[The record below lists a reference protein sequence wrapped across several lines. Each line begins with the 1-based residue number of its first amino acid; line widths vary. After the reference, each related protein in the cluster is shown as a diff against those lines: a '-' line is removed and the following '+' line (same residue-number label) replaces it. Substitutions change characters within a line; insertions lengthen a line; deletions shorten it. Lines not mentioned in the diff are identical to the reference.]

1 LGNAAGLGATT
12 VTTAITIISADATVD
27 LNGLTSAEP
36 FTISG
41 SLVNTSGTAAT
52 SSGAITLSNAAIFG
66 GTGNVTVS
74 GIISSTGSLTKIGTG
89 TFTLSGVNTFTG
101 GVTINAGTLSVATIG
116 NGNIAGNL
124 GQATNAA
131 ANLVLGGGQLT
142 YTGATA
148 TTDRNIT
155 LTASTVSQINISTS
169 GTTLTVSGATANTTG
184 GFTKEGLGTL
194 TFSGTNLHTGVT
206 YKNAGTLNN
215 GRGLTTVS
223 AGQTMYVA
231 VGQTITIPSGSTLT
245 NNGTVQVEGTLT
257 ITGTFVNTGTI
268 SGTGTYIFNST
279 TAQTIPAALTYP
291 TLTISNTA
299 GVTLAGNV
307 TTSGQLTLNASNTL
321 QISGYNLSVNSL
333 TGSGNISNSGSCA
346 LITVSGT
353 TNTTY
358 SGIISGC
365 TGLTK
370 SGSSTLTMSGTNTFT
385 GATTIA
391 GGVLSVATI
400 GNGGVSGNMGAATNV
415 ASNLVLSGG
424 TLSYTGAT
432 TTTDRNF
439 TLYTGTS
446 STIEVTTGANTLTL
460 NGVLSSSGGIAKT
473 GAGTLTLTGTNTY
486 TGATTINAGTL
497 SVATIGN
504 GGVSGNM
511 GAATNASA
519 NLVLGGGTLLYTG
532 ATASTDRNFIL
543 TNGTTSTIN
552 ISANTFTWNGA
563 STSTSGAITKAGAGT
578 LIWNG
583 ANAYTG
589 LTTISAGIVQ
599 LGNTTALGTAA
610 AGVSITSGAA
620 LDLNGLN
627 ISNAEATTINGTGV
641 ASSGVIYNSSTTP
654 ATYAGLL
661 TLGSASTIIGGAASI
676 NFTNKGT
683 ITGAFGLTI
692 RGDAGGTLAGILG
705 ISSGT
710 LTKADA
716 GTWLVSGANT
726 YTGATTISAGVLKLG
741 SASAL
746 GTTSGSTTLTSGAAL
761 DLNGQTYTTAEGL
774 TINGTGISNGGAIMN
789 TSTTTATYAGTLR
802 LGSASSIVGETG
814 AINFTSTGAITGA
827 FALTLNGS
835 LGGSL
840 TSPLTTSTGT
850 LTKEGIGTWKLG
862 GASTYTGATT
872 INNGVLKLGKSST
885 ANNGP
890 LGTSAGSTT
899 INSGATLDFNGYS
912 LSSSSVEPLIP
923 FGNGYNGLGAII
935 NSSSTASTFQ
945 GTINTTNGADFK
957 IGGVGQIT
965 FSGVIAGNKNITKI
979 GTNTVLFSATNN
991 SYSGTTTI
999 SEGYLSVESIANEG
1013 VTTGRLGNS
1022 SAIFI
1027 DGGGLIYSGATA
1039 TTNRVIT
1046 LNASK
1051 NSTISV
1057 STTASILTLSG
1068 VMTGGGSLIKA
1079 GTGTLEL
1086 TAQNTYSGSTTIA
1099 AGTLKVANIT
1109 DAGNGYNLGTG
1120 SDIIFSGGTLLYNGS
1135 TASTNRN
1142 FTLTTST
1149 ISTINVSTA
1158 GSILT
1163 MSGTGS
1169 GAGALKIA
1177 NNATGTLELTG
1188 SNSYSGATTI
1198 STGILKINTIA
1209 NGGVNSSIGAASNSA
1224 ANLIFGTGTLLYTG
1238 SSAST
1243 DRNFTLGASKTT
1255 TFDIENSASTLTIA
1269 GSCGSTSGGVT
1280 KIGAGTLALTGTNKY
1295 TGVTTIT
1302 AGTLSVS
1309 TLNNG
1314 GVAGGMG
1321 AATNA
1326 VGKLVFNG
1334 GTLAYTGNS
1343 ASTNRSFTIG
1353 SDLQA
1358 TIKVVN
1364 ASTNLIWTGIS
1375 NASTGGITKTG
1386 AGTLTLTGLNTYT
1399 GTSYINEGTVK
1410 LGAVKT
1416 NLKASSAS
1424 TNINAGPLGTGG
1436 SSGELTMASGT
1447 VVAAGATLDYNG
1459 FSIGT
1464 IGYVYNSSSRPYPTY
1479 TGYRYYENITI
1490 SGNGVGNVGA
1500 IINSSSKSIT
1510 TNYTRTYL
1518 AADASIGGTGNYPLT
1533 YYSGTSTLTKKGN
1546 NTVTF
1551 NSVSTVTGNIIVE
1564 AGTLKYGA
1572 SGNVLGGT
1580 GGSTTINSGA
1590 TLDLNGY
1597 SSSIVEP
1604 LILNG
1609 TGYNGVGALY
1619 NSSTAASSIACTIT
1633 LNTDVSIGGKGNI
1646 TQSGTISGSGNLTKI
1661 NANTL
1666 TLSATTT
1673 NTYTG
1678 TTTISGGNLSVTNFA
1693 NLGNSDNSA
1702 SNLVLN
1708 GGWLTYSG
1716 TTATMAR
1723 SFTVAD
1729 GTANTFNTIAAS
1741 TNIITLTG
1749 SSTGGGSLTKAGT
1762 ATLLVQG
1769 LLNHSGG
1776 TKDSTGVLELA
1787 SSNGDAL
1794 NNNGSFV
1801 FGGGTLKSK
1810 AGGDNETAGA
1820 INLTNSSTVTFG
1832 STTVAHNLNFAN
1844 SIANTFKDGKL
1855 ISITNWV
1862 KSSRNGDSSFNS
1874 GAAGRFFVGDDK
1886 YGLTPQQRAKIRF
1899 TINTNI
1905 TSIKYLTFP
1914 GVYSSGTT
1922 LKKFYSLSAEHLSTG
1937 ELVPAVPR
1945 PILDIQGTD
1954 GYDTTCVSQTKTY
1967 NYTIYN
1973 IGDIDAANVTVRSDN
1988 ANFVIGTKTGSTTVT
2003 AITTLIDGT
2012 SSTPGS
2018 SITFPVVFTPGS
2030 VSGTQTVK
2038 LITSSSTSRTDNDTL
2053 ILEVFVATPPSFT
2066 SSTSGGACYDDQFA
2080 TLNATGSSG
2089 SYISW
2094 HTGPTPTLGDTL
2106 SFGNTYIIDPLTA
2119 TTTYYAQA
2127 NLGSCVTTTGR
2138 TALTAILNIPS
2149 SDATIASSVTSICS
2163 NGTTNL
2169 SVTVNGGV
2177 SPYTLIYNDGTNDI
2191 MVPNYVSGT
2200 LIPVTVSRSTTFSIT
2215 SLTDA
2220 LGCDCED
2227 ISTNGSV
2234 SVDVNASVGGTPFAD
2249 VASFCPGGATIL
2261 TLYDYDGDT
2270 FQWQQSA
2277 DGITNWSTVS
2287 GGTNATTDTYS
2298 TATLNTT
2305 TYFRAA
2311 VTNLSCPVDYS
2322 DVLPV
2327 IVNASVGGTINSS
2340 SICTSTNTTL
2350 TLNGYT
2356 GNSLLWQQSD
2366 DGTNFEQ
2373 VSGGSGSTTA
2383 SFTTPN
2389 LYTTRY
2395 YQVVVTNGSCISASS
2410 SIATVTVNPVSI
2422 AGTIDGTTTLCATA
2436 NSNTLTL
2443 SNYVGTIQWQSS
2455 TSISGTYTDITGE
2468 TNATLLITNQT
2479 VSTYYRAVVTSG
2491 SCSAAITDNFL
2502 VTVTPTSVA
2511 GTISG
2516 ATIVCASNNS
2526 TVLTLAG
2533 YTGAIQWQSST
2544 DGSTFADIVGQTA
2557 ATYTASNLTQPT
2569 YYQVNVTSGSCS
2581 MATTVPVMMD
2591 VTTSFAP
2598 YSITG
2603 TSTICVGNSTTLT
2616 TIAGCSDANST
2627 FLWYAGGMGG
2637 DAYHQGFDAASAQ
2650 FVATKSITFNNYN
2663 NGILNLTTSNTQ
2675 GDPQIMMSSLGS
2687 FDPSVYKYINIRY
2700 RVTSGT
2706 ADNAQIFFLNSANS
2720 NTATGGYSATGS
2732 LISDNT
2738 WRTVSIDMS
2747 SNANWTTG
2755 GNITG
2760 WRFDPAASA
2769 TSCVGCSVTMDVDF
2783 IQLGTGAIVGTGSTL
2798 TVSPTSSTT
2807 YYVNR
2812 NGANIS
2818 TDYIPQL
2825 VTVNA
2830 LPTPTFTTQPGAT
2843 ACANTDVIYI
2853 TEAGK
2858 SNYVWTLPG
2867 TAGIDYSITSGG
2879 TSIDNTL
2886 TVQWKT
2892 AGSKTVTINYTS
2904 GCAAPSATSSTATT
2918 VSATSVGGTATATAA
2933 TVCTGTGTTITLTG
2947 YTGTIQWQQ
2956 SADGTTWA
2964 DVTGG
2969 SGGTTATYTTPNL
2982 TAVTYYQAVV
2992 TSGVCSED
3000 ISTMATV
3007 SINELPTTANA
3018 GADQTGAATCGL
3030 TTVTLD
3036 GNAPTVGTGTWSI
3049 VSGTG
3054 GTITTPTSRTSTFA
3068 GTAGTSYTL
3077 RWTISNSPCTASTD
3091 DVVITFNQNPTT
3103 ANAGADQTGSSTCG
3117 LTIVTLAGNNP
3128 SVGTGAWSIVSG
3140 TGGTITTPSSR
3151 TSTFSGTAGSTYTLR
3166 WTISNSP
3173 CTATTDDVEIT
3184 FNPAPTTANAGADQ
3198 TGTPTCGL
3206 TTVTLAGN
3214 NPTVGTGAWSIVSG
3228 TGGTIT
3234 TPSDRTSTF
3243 SGTAGST
3250 YTLRWTITNNPCT
3263 ASTDDVVITFNQPPT
3278 AGITNNTGT
3287 TVVTCT
3293 TPNIS
3298 LTATGGT
3305 SYSWSDGTNVVGTSA
3320 TLPVGSAATY
3330 TVTVTGS
3337 NGCTAN
3343 SAINITENTTAPTA
3357 GITNNTATTV
3367 LTCATTSISLTA
3379 TGGGNYSW
3387 SDGSTVVSSVAA
3399 LSVTTPGTYTVTV
3412 TSSNGCTATSAVTIT
3427 TDGSAVVPGIT
3438 NNTGVTELTCTT
3450 ASISLTATGGVS
3462 YSWTKSSTVVGT
3474 NATLSV
3480 TTPGTYIVTVTNS
3493 IGCSATST
3501 ITITR
3506 NITAPTAGITNNT
3519 ATTVLNCT
3527 TTSISLT
3534 ATGGGTYSWSNGSSV
3549 VGTSAA
3555 LSVTS
3560 PATYT
3565 VTVTSSNGCTATS
3578 AVTITQ
3584 NTAASTAAVLSGT
3597 ATIPRGNSTNL
3608 SVAITGGTA
3617 PYTVVYTDGTSN
3629 FNVNSYTS
3637 GSNIS
3642 VSPSTSTTYSLVS
3655 VTGANGCAGT
3665 GNSGTPVVTVN
3676 VGPTASVISG
3686 TTAICVGS
3694 STNISVAITSGTS
3707 PYTVVYYNGTSNTT
3721 VNNYVSG
3728 TNISVSPTAN
3738 TTYTIVSVTDANS
3751 NVGSGNNGSAV
3762 ITVNTLPSITGT
3774 LTVCANA
3781 TTQLSGSGTSASS
3794 NPWVSASTSIAT
3806 IDNNG
3811 LVTGRALGTSIIT
3824 YTNSN
3829 GCSKTAIITVSTPIA
3844 GIRNNTS
3851 TTVLTSTV
3859 TSISLTATGGSTY
3872 SWSDGSS
3879 VVSTTAAYRVTAP
3892 GTYTVTVTNANGCSS
3907 TASITI
3913 TQTSTP
3919 PVSSITN
3926 NTGTTELNCTT
3937 SSISLTA
3944 TGGGIYSWSNGTSV
3958 VGTSAG
3964 LTVTAPGTYTVTVTN
3979 GGSTSTS
3986 SITITQNVVTSATAV
4001 LTGSTTITSGK
4012 SANLQAAISIGNAPY
4027 TVVISD
4033 GISQFTTYSYY
4044 SGPNIV
4050 VTPSATKTYTLVTVI
4065 GANGCVVTSLSGS
4078 ATVTINGGGTS
4089 KVWTGAAGDD
4099 LWSTDGNWSPA
4110 GTPASNDFITI
4121 PLGTPQLDVYFTVTG
4136 SLTVNGTGTLTVN
4149 AEKSIDIGAEGV
4161 VNFGKRDITFK
4172 SSATGTAQLGKIEGT
4187 LSNADSVIVERYF
4200 PAGRRAYRFISASV
4214 TTPSSIRYNWM
4225 ENATPVFTY
4234 TTIYNTLSQYNPKLG
4249 YGTHI
4254 TGLGA
4259 NASGFDRTQLN
4270 TSTIYTLNTTTQA
4283 WVALGSTA
4291 GTLAAG
4297 DAYRILIRGD
4307 RSTNL
4312 NNNNATAAATT
4323 IRTKG
4328 APKVGLHTVS
4338 SSLSTTADGWSLV
4351 GNPYQALVDLRG
4363 VSTNNLTPYYSIWD
4377 PQRGTRG
4384 AYVSYHLGTGIKS
4397 NVASD
4402 VNELV
4407 QPGQAFFVQTLNNGA
4422 ATLTFDESNKAP
4434 LGTHTRVF
4442 RPMVSYPVLNVAL
4455 IYTDSLAN
4463 GAPEMDAFAVVF
4475 DNNFSNSVDKEDG
4488 QKNYNQDDNMGISR
4502 DGKLLAMELR
4512 DMYNATTV
4520 IPMNMVNYVRQN
4532 YTLRM
4537 NWSNPI
4543 DAGYEAYLKDNYT
4556 GATQTIS
4563 FSSNTDYVF
4572 MVNSSIAA
4580 SKATDRFSILFLPS
4594 SALPVSGLELNGTA
4608 ERKQVKLQFEA
4619 INEKE
4624 MIGYAIERS
4633 ADGIRFEQ
4641 IGDQPAVNVTTG
4653 ANRLYGYTDK
4663 QPVIGNNYY
4672 RIKGTSLDGQVQY
4685 SNTKLIKFG
4694 NTMPTVTVAPNPA
4707 GNDKIK
4713 LKVAQL
4719 LKGSYTLTVTDALG
4733 RVFCQK
4739 ELVYD
4744 GVSGMMELK
4753 FPSIAKSGS
4762 YYVKIDGEGGSFTE
4776 AFIIQ

>member
-1 LGNAAGLGATT
+1 
-12 VTTAITIISADATVD
+12 
-27 LNGLTSAEP
+27 
-36 FTISG
+36 
-41 SLVNTSGTAAT
+41 
-52 SSGAITLSNAAIFG
+52 
-66 GTGNVTVS
+66 
-74 GIISSTGSLTKIGTG
+74 
-89 TFTLSGVNTFTG
+89 
-101 GVTINAGTLSVATIG
+101 
-116 NGNIAGNL
+116 
-124 GQATNAA
+124 
-131 ANLVLGGGQLT
+131 
-142 YTGATA
+142 
-148 TTDRNIT
+148 
-155 LTASTVSQINISTS
+155 
-169 GTTLTVSGATANTTG
+169 
-184 GFTKEGLGTL
+184 
-194 TFSGTNLHTGVT
+194 
-206 YKNAGTLNN
+206 
-215 GRGLTTVS
+215 
-223 AGQTMYVA
+223 
-231 VGQTITIPSGSTLT
+231 
-245 NNGTVQVEGTLT
+245 
-257 ITGTFVNTGTI
+257 
-268 SGTGTYIFNST
+268 
-279 TAQTIPAALTYP
+279 
-291 TLTISNTA
+291 
-299 GVTLAGNV
+299 
-307 TTSGQLTLNASNTL
+307 
-321 QISGYNLSVNSL
+321 
-333 TGSGNISNSGSCA
+333 
-346 LITVSGT
+346 
-353 TNTTY
+353 
-358 SGIISGC
+358 
-365 TGLTK
+365 
-370 SGSSTLTMSGTNTFT
+370 
-385 GATTIA
+385 
-391 GGVLSVATI
+391 
-400 GNGGVSGNMGAATNV
+400 
-415 ASNLVLSGG
+415 
-424 TLSYTGAT
+424 
-432 TTTDRNF
+432 
-439 TLYTGTS
+439 
-446 STIEVTTGANTLTL
+446 
-460 NGVLSSSGGIAKT
+460 
-473 GAGTLTLTGTNTY
+473 
-486 TGATTINAGTL
+486 
-497 SVATIGN
+497 
-504 GGVSGNM
+504 
-511 GAATNASA
+511 
-519 NLVLGGGTLLYTG
+519 
-532 ATASTDRNFIL
+532 
-543 TNGTTSTIN
+543 
-552 ISANTFTWNGA
+552 
-563 STSTSGAITKAGAGT
+563 
-578 LIWNG
+578 
-583 ANAYTG
+583 
-589 LTTISAGIVQ
+589 
-599 LGNTTALGTAA
+599 
-610 AGVSITSGAA
+610 
-620 LDLNGLN
+620 
-627 ISNAEATTINGTGV
+627 
-641 ASSGVIYNSSTTP
+641 
-654 ATYAGLL
+654 
-661 TLGSASTIIGGAASI
+661 
-676 NFTNKGT
+676 
-683 ITGAFGLTI
+683 
-692 RGDAGGTLAGILG
+692 
-705 ISSGT
+705 
-710 LTKADA
+710 
-716 GTWLVSGANT
+716 
-726 YTGATTISAGVLKLG
+726 
-741 SASAL
+741 
-746 GTTSGSTTLTSGAAL
+746 
-761 DLNGQTYTTAEGL
+761 
-774 TINGTGISNGGAIMN
+774 
-789 TSTTTATYAGTLR
+789 
-802 LGSASSIVGETG
+802 
-814 AINFTSTGAITGA
+814 
-827 FALTLNGS
+827 
-835 LGGSL
+835 
-840 TSPLTTSTGT
+840 
-850 LTKEGIGTWKLG
+850 
-862 GASTYTGATT
+862 
-872 INNGVLKLGKSST
+872 
-885 ANNGP
+885 
-890 LGTSAGSTT
+890 
-899 INSGATLDFNGYS
+899 
-912 LSSSSVEPLIP
+912 
-923 FGNGYNGLGAII
+923 
-935 NSSSTASTFQ
+935 
-945 GTINTTNGADFK
+945 
-957 IGGVGQIT
+957 
-965 FSGVIAGNKNITKI
+965 
-979 GTNTVLFSATNN
+979 
-991 SYSGTTTI
+991 
-999 SEGYLSVESIANEG
+999 
-1013 VTTGRLGNS
+1013 
-1022 SAIFI
+1022 
-1027 DGGGLIYSGATA
+1027 
-1039 TTNRVIT
+1039 
-1046 LNASK
+1046 
-1051 NSTISV
+1051 
-1057 STTASILTLSG
+1057 
-1068 VMTGGGSLIKA
+1068 
-1079 GTGTLEL
+1079 
-1086 TAQNTYSGSTTIA
+1086 
-1099 AGTLKVANIT
+1099 
-1109 DAGNGYNLGTG
+1109 
-1120 SDIIFSGGTLLYNGS
+1120 
-1135 TASTNRN
+1135 
-1142 FTLTTST
+1142 
-1149 ISTINVSTA
+1149 
-1158 GSILT
+1158 
-1163 MSGTGS
+1163 
-1169 GAGALKIA
+1169 
-1177 NNATGTLELTG
+1177 
-1188 SNSYSGATTI
+1188 
-1198 STGILKINTIA
+1198 
-1209 NGGVNSSIGAASNSA
+1209 
-1224 ANLIFGTGTLLYTG
+1224 
-1238 SSAST
+1238 
-1243 DRNFTLGASKTT
+1243 
-1255 TFDIENSASTLTIA
+1255 
-1269 GSCGSTSGGVT
+1269 
-1280 KIGAGTLALTGTNKY
+1280 
-1295 TGVTTIT
+1295 
-1302 AGTLSVS
+1302 
-1309 TLNNG
+1309 
-1314 GVAGGMG
+1314 MG

-1353 SDLQA
+1353 SNLQA
-1358 TIKVVN
+1358 TIQVVN

-1386 AGTLTLTGLNTYT
+1386 AGTLTLAGLNTYT

-1410 LGAVKT
+1410 LGVVKINPKNT
-1416 NLKASSAS
+1416 ASFT

-1436 SSGELTMASGT
+1436 SNNVLTMVSGT

-1464 IGYVYNSSSRPYPTY
+1464 IGYTHIPY
-1479 TGYRYYENITI
+1479 TGNYTSYRYYENITI
-1490 SGNGVGNVGA
+1490 SGNGVGNAGA

-1518 AADASIGGTGNYPLT
+1518 AADAIIGGTGNYPLT

-1564 AGTLKYGA
+1564 AGTLKYAAAGY
-1572 SGNVLGGT
+1572 VLGDT

-1590 TLDLNGY
+1590 TLDLNGK

-1708 GGWLTYSG
+1708 GGWLTYTGS
-1716 TTATMAR
+1716 TATMAR

-1729 GTANTFNTIAAS
+1729 GTANTFNTSAAS

-1794 NNNGSFV
+1794 NDNGSFV

-1810 AGGDNETAGA
+1810 AGGDNETAAA

-1874 GAAGRFFVGDDK
+1874 GAAGRFFVGDNV

-2018 SITFPVVFTPGS
+2018 SITFPVVFTPGT

-2080 TLNATGSSG
+2080 TLNATGTSG

-2094 HTGPTPTLGDTL
+2094 HTGPTPTIGDTL

-2127 NLGSCVTTTGR
+2127 NLGSCVTTAGR

-2169 SVTVNGGV
+2169 SVTVNGGI

-2200 LIPVTVSRSTTFSIT
+2200 LIPVTVSTSTTFSIT

-2234 SVDVNASVGGTPFAD
+2234 SVDVNASAGGTPFAD

-2261 TLYDYDGDT
+2261 TLYDYDGDA

-2340 SICTSTNTTL
+2340 SICTSTNATL

-2366 DGTNFEQ
+2366 DGINFEQ

-2410 SIATVTVNPVSI
+2410 SIATGTVNPVSI

-2443 SNYVGTIQWQSS
+2443 SDYVGSIQWQSS

-2468 TNATLLITNQT
+2468 TNATLIITNQT

-2502 VTVTPTSVA
+2502 VSISPTSVA

-2526 TVLTLAG
+2526 TVLTLTG

-2581 MATTVPVMMD
+2581 MATTDPVMMD

-2603 TSTICVGNSTTLT
+2603 TTTICVGNSTTLT

-2637 DAYHQGFDAASAQ
+2637 DAYHQGFDASSAQ

-2783 IQLGTGAIVGTGSTL
+2783 IQLCTGAIVGTGSTL

-2818 TDYIPQL
+2818 TDYISQL

-2830 LPTPTFTTQPGAT
+2830 LPTPTFTTQPGVT
-2843 ACANTDVIYI
+2843 ACANTDVTYI

-2867 TAGIDYSITSGG
+2867 TAGTNYSITSGG

-2886 TVQWKT
+2886 TVQWLT
-2892 AGSKTVTINYTS
+2892 VGSKTVTINYTS

-3007 SINELPTTANA
+3007 SINELPTAANA

-3030 TTVTLD
+3030 TTVSLN
-3036 GNAPTVGTGTWSI
+3036 GNNPTVGTGIWSI
-3049 VSGTG
+3049 VNGAG
-3054 GTITTPTSRTSTFA
+3054 GTITDPTSSA
-3068 GTAGTSYTL
+3068 
-3077 RWTISNSPCTASTD
+3077 
-3091 DVVITFNQNPTT
+3091 
-3103 ANAGADQTGSSTCG
+3103 
-3117 LTIVTLAGNNP
+3117 
-3128 SVGTGAWSIVSG
+3128 
-3140 TGGTITTPSSR
+3140 
-3151 TSTFSGTAGSTYTLR
+3151 STFSGTAGTTYTLR

-3173 CTATTDDVEIT
+3173 CTT
-3184 FNPAPTTANAGADQ
+3184 
-3198 TGTPTCGL
+3198 
-3206 TTVTLAGN
+3206 
-3214 NPTVGTGAWSIVSG
+3214 
-3228 TGGTIT
+3228 
-3234 TPSDRTSTF
+3234 
-3243 SGTAGST
+3243 
-3250 YTLRWTITNNPCT
+3250 
-3263 ASTDDVVITFNQPPT
+3263 STDDVVITFNQPPT
-3278 AGITNNTGT
+3278 AGIANNTAT
-3287 TVVTCT
+3287 TILTCT
-3293 TPNIS
+3293 TTSIS

-3305 SYSWSDGTNVVGTSA
+3305 SYSWSA
-3320 TLPVGSAATY
+3320 
-3330 TVTVTGS
+3330 
-3337 NGCTAN
+3337 
-3343 SAINITENTTAPTA
+3343 
-3357 GITNNTATTV
+3357 
-3367 LTCATTSISLTA
+3367 
-3379 TGGGNYSW
+3379 
-3387 SDGSTVVSSVAA
+3387 GSTVVSSVSA
-3399 LSVTTPGTYTVTV
+3399 LSVSSSGTNTVTV
-3412 TSSNGCTATSAVTIT
+3412 TGANGCTATSAI
-3427 TDGSAVVPGIT
+3427 
-3438 NNTGVTELTCTT
+3438 
-3450 ASISLTATGGVS
+3450 
-3462 YSWTKSSTVVGT
+3462 
-3474 NATLSV
+3474 
-3480 TTPGTYIVTVTNS
+3480 
-3493 IGCSATST
+3493 
-3501 ITITR
+3501 
-3506 NITAPTAGITNNT
+3506 
-3519 ATTVLNCT
+3519 
-3527 TTSISLT
+3527 
-3534 ATGGGTYSWSNGSSV
+3534 
-3549 VGTSAA
+3549 
-3555 LSVTS
+3555 
-3560 PATYT
+3560 
-3565 VTVTSSNGCTATS
+3565 
-3578 AVTITQ
+3578 TITQ
-3584 NTAASTAAVLSGT
+3584 NLAATTAAVLSGT
-3597 ATIPRGNSTNL
+3597 ATISRGNSTNL
-3608 SVAITGGTA
+3608 SVAITGGTS
-3617 PYTVVYTDGTSN
+3617 PYTVVYTDGASN
-3629 FNVNSYTS
+3629 YTVNSYIS

-3642 VSPSTSTTYSLVS
+3642 VSPTIGTTYSLVS
-3655 VTGANGCAGT
+3655 VTGANGCAGS
-3665 GNSGTPVVTVN
+3665 GNSGSAVMTVN

-3721 VNNYVSG
+3721 VNNYTTG

-3751 NVGSGNNGSAV
+3751 NAGTGNSGSAV
-3762 ITVNTLPSITGT
+3762 ITVNALPSITGT

-3781 TTQLSGSGTSASS
+3781 ATQLSGSGTPASS
-3794 NPWVSASTSIAT
+3794 NAWVSASTSIAT

-3829 GCSKTAIITVSTPIA
+3829 GCSKTAIVTVSVPIA

-3859 TSISLTATGGSTY
+3859 TSISLTATGGSGY
-3872 SWSDGSS
+3872 SWSDGST

-3892 GTYTVTVTNANGCSS
+3892 GTYTVTVTNANGCSA

-3919 PVSSITN
+3919 PASSITN

-3937 SSISLTA
+3937 TSISLTA
-3944 TGGGIYSWSNGTSV
+3944 TGGGTYSWSNGTSV

-3964 LTVTAPGTYTVTVTN
+3964 LTVTTPGTYTVTVTN
-3979 GGSTSTS
+3979 GGSSTTS
-3986 SITITQNVVTSATAV
+3986 SITITQNVVSSATAV

-4012 SANLQAAISIGNAPY
+4012 SANLQATISIGNAPY

-4033 GISQFTTYSYY
+4033 GTTQFTTYSYY
-4044 SGPNIV
+4044 SGPNII
-4050 VTPSATKTYTLVTVI
+4050 VTPSATSTYTLVSVT
-4065 GANGCVVTSLSGS
+4065 GANGCAVTSLSGS
-4078 ATVTINGGGTS
+4078 ATVTLNSGGVS

-4099 LWSTDGNWSPA
+4099 LWSTDGNWSPS
-4110 GTPASNDFITI
+4110 GTPASNDFLTI
-4121 PLGTPQLDVYFTVTG
+4121 SSGTPQLDVYFTVTG
-4136 SLTVNGTGTLTVN
+4136 SLTVNGT
-4149 AEKSIDIGAEGV
+4149 IG
-4161 VNFGKRDITFK
+4161 
-4172 SSATGTAQLGKIEGT
+4172 
-4187 LSNADSVIVERYF
+4187 
-4200 PAGRRAYRFISASV
+4200 
-4214 TTPSSIRYNWM
+4214 
-4225 ENATPVFTY
+4225 
-4234 TTIYNTLSQYNPKLG
+4234 
-4249 YGTHI
+4249 
-4254 TGLGA
+4254 
-4259 NASGFDRTQLN
+4259 
-4270 TSTIYTLNTTTQA
+4270 
-4283 WVALGSTA
+4283 
-4291 GTLAAG
+4291 
-4297 DAYRILIRGD
+4297 
-4307 RSTNL
+4307 
-4312 NNNNATAAATT
+4312 
-4323 IRTKG
+4323 
-4328 APKVGLHTVS
+4328 
-4338 SSLSTTADGWSLV
+4338 
-4351 GNPYQALVDLRG
+4351 
-4363 VSTNNLTPYYSIWD
+4363 
-4377 PQRGTRG
+4377 
-4384 AYVSYHLGTGIKS
+4384 
-4397 NVASD
+4397 
-4402 VNELV
+4402 
-4407 QPGQAFFVQTLNNGA
+4407 
-4422 ATLTFDESNKAP
+4422 
-4434 LGTHTRVF
+4434 
-4442 RPMVSYPVLNVAL
+4442 
-4455 IYTDSLAN
+4455 
-4463 GAPEMDAFAVVF
+4463 
-4475 DNNFSNSVDKEDG
+4475 
-4488 QKNYNQDDNMGISR
+4488 
-4502 DGKLLAMELR
+4502 
-4512 DMYNATTV
+4512 
-4520 IPMNMVNYVRQN
+4520 
-4532 YTLRM
+4532 
-4537 NWSNPI
+4537 
-4543 DAGYEAYLKDNYT
+4543 
-4556 GATQTIS
+4556 
-4563 FSSNTDYVF
+4563 
-4572 MVNSSIAA
+4572 
-4580 SKATDRFSILFLPS
+4580 
-4594 SALPVSGLELNGTA
+4594 
-4608 ERKQVKLQFEA
+4608 
-4619 INEKE
+4619 
-4624 MIGYAIERS
+4624 
-4633 ADGIRFEQ
+4633 
-4641 IGDQPAVNVTTG
+4641 
-4653 ANRLYGYTDK
+4653 
-4663 QPVIGNNYY
+4663 
-4672 RIKGTSLDGQVQY
+4672 
-4685 SNTKLIKFG
+4685 
-4694 NTMPTVTVAPNPA
+4694 
-4707 GNDKIK
+4707 
-4713 LKVAQL
+4713 
-4719 LKGSYTLTVTDALG
+4719 
-4733 RVFCQK
+4733 
-4739 ELVYD
+4739 
-4744 GVSGMMELK
+4744 
-4753 FPSIAKSGS
+4753 
-4762 YYVKIDGEGGSFTE
+4762 
-4776 AFIIQ
+4776 